1 MTGALTNA
9 IKGADGYRL
18 RSSLP
23 SSIRLN
29 RPCSESDLRSIIDAT
44 YKQILNRVPLQD
56 ERLIEAESRLRNED
70 TSLNQFVEEIA
81 LSEAFQ
87 TRLFNMAP
95 LRAAS
100 AATMALLGRAA
111 APAEVSRFLTVRAQ
125 AGQPAAVKDLLKKRT
140 EADTVP
146 RMDGMN
152 TRAGMSQATL
162 QRTAALYRGN
172 AAMNPPPGE
181 AI

>member
-1 MTGALTNA
+1 MTRALSIGIT
-9 IKGADGYRL
+9 GADGYRL

-23 SSIRLN
+23 TTLRLN
-29 RPCSESDLRSIIDAT
+29 RPCSESDLQSIINAT

-56 ERLIEAESRLRNED
+56 ERLTAAESRLRNED

-81 LSEAFQ
+81 LGEAFQ

-111 APAEVSRFLTVRAQ
+111 APSEVSRFLTIRAQ
-125 AGQPAAVKDLLKKRT
+125 EGQPAAIQELLDMRP
-140 EADTVP
+140 EMDTVP

-152 TRAGMSQATL
+152 TRAGVSQATQ

-172 AAMNPPPGE
+172 AAINPPSGD